1 MNLNRKENT
10 LSMLFQFF
18 ISLKILKKKKKNK
31 LILKVKKTFLLI

>member
-18 ISLKILKKKKKNK
+18 ISLKILKKKKKTN
-31 LILKVKKTFLLI
+31 